1 MLRFFITVLIIT
13 LCMIVPSIEIT
24 KPFKGMTL
32 NNAISREKTS
42 ALSSLQNEDILK
54 SMIFVPP
61 KVEEKQALEDML
73 TTIDGI
79 DRPLLQFLQSKGVM
93 IRLFKGNLT
102 DEPLLFPLKWKQP
115 RGWEQ
120 DVSWSEV
127 PGSGGGWLISAKIGS
142 SSSGNGHSSLNLE
155 LHEIGHTV
163 FNHLSD
169 SQKAQFKEAW
179 QEEVKMMFPNR
190 EYFSSYTSEYFSE
203 SFAFYYY
210 NENTSDHLKW
220 KAPLTYKFMEVFK
233 KKNAGF

>member
-1 MLRFFITVLIIT
+1 MLRFFVTVFIIT

-24 KPFKGMTL
+24 KPFTGITL
-32 NNAISREKTS
+32 NKAISREKSSKLT
-42 ALSSLQNEDILK
+42 SLQNEDILK
-54 SMIFVPP
+54 SMIMVPP
-61 KVEEKQALEDML
+61 KVEDKQSMEDML

-79 DRPLLQFLQSKGVM
+79 DRPLLQFLQAKGVM

-102 DEPLLFPLKWKQP
+102 DEPLLFPLKWQNP

-120 DVSWSEV
+120 DVTWSEV

-142 SSSGNGHSSLNLE
+142 SSPGNGHSSLNLE

-163 FNHLSD
+163 YNHLSN
-169 SQKAQFKEAW
+169 SQKEQFKEAW
-179 QEEVKMMFPNR
+179 QEEVKTMFPNR
-190 EYFSSYTSEYFSE
+190 EYFSSYISEYFSE

-210 NENTSDHLKW
+210 NATTSKHLKW
-220 KAPLTYKFMEVFK
+220 KAPLTFKFMEVFK